1 MTLTSWPAS
10 DFTCV
15 CQQRQKREGHLFFL
29 RHAGVVLLVIA
40 QVLYVPDVPSFCFKL
55 NSHKDL
61 EDTDAE
67 IHIQNKSEIVTLT
80 VFRGVSQ
87 EE

>member
-1 MTLTSWPAS
+1 M
-10 DFTCV
+10 
-15 CQQRQKREGHLFFL
+15 
-29 RHAGVVLLVIA
+29 VLLVIA

-80 VFRGVSQ
+80 VFSGVSQ